1 MMKKSKVY
9 TAPDGKEFTKR
20 SEYRKY
26 VFATFYTIENKTN
39 ELIVKNPGEIAGN
52 PFKVKGCTDCTV
64 LLLDCCE
71 QTELSNLTRCRI
83 FVAAGKASIKCDTCK
98 DCIFTVGCKQLR
110 LRYVYDC
117 VFNLY
122 ALTPPVIEYSHH
134 LVFKPFNGAF
144 AGLGALLTKARLDPA
159 IDTWSQVHDFSEED
173 GSVPQPHFTI
183 NGACGGGERFCGP
196 RARRSLPPRTLAHA
210 HARALTLPCPHP
222 SHYSFFTFK

>member
-1 MMKKSKVY
+1 MKKTKVY